1 MPFLIP
7 LLVGTAAVGTGA
19 AATAATAGLIGSA
32 GAVTAA
38 GLIGATGAA
47 AGIFAGV
54 TAGAA
59 SEFAGE
65 LQEKLGERE
74 AKLKEQEAEER
85 RKAGK
90 AAVDIEKDQLKRNI
104 EKLRAR
110 RAAAGVQEAGTPLLL
125 ELEAVKVGTLD
136 ALQVGVNI
144 ETGAR
149 QSESAAELARIK
161 GKAAKAEGKLR
172 AGTSLF
178 RTAGTVGS
186 FAAQRLLAA

>member
-7 LLVGTAAVGTGA
+7 LLVGTAATG
-19 AATAATAGLIGSA
+19 ATAATAGLIGTA
-32 GAVTAA
+32 GAVTTAGLVGAAAA
-38 GLIGATGAA
+38 G

-59 SEFAGE
+59 AEFSGE

-85 RKAGK
+85 SKAGK

-104 EKLRAR
+104 ELLRAR
-110 RAAAGVQEAGTPLLL
+110 RAASGVQPAGTPLLL

-136 ALQVGVNI
+136 AIQTGRNI
-144 ETGAR
+144 EVGAE
-149 QSESAAELARIK
+149 QSRSAAELARIK

-178 RTAGTVGS
+178 RTAGTVGM
-186 FAAQRLLAA
+186 FAATRLQAA